1 MLWHVRGHFRKGEKL
16 HVRFFVFKGV
26 GVRNNLENCRTITM
40 ANILLKLAESCVKH
54 SAQSFWNKAG
64 FPRSYWGHFFGAPES
79 IYVWL
84 STVEMYVRSN
94 LKPETALTDVSR
106 AFDRVHHELFRRKLY
121 NFGLPRQV
129 IELVMEFISG
139 LKVSLNWG
147 NIKTGVARERGYW
160 SSAGFS

>member
-1 MLWHVRGHFRKGEKL
+1 MLWNVRGRFRKGGKIA
-16 HVRFFVFKGV
+16 RQISCWKGV
-26 GVRNNLENCRTITM
+26 GVRNNLENCRTIKM

-106 AFDRVHHELFRRKLY
+106 AFDRVHHELFRRRLN

-129 IELVMEFISG
+129 IELVIEFISG
-139 LKVSLNWG
+139 LKVSLNRG
-147 NIKTGVARERGYW
+147 NVKTE
-160 SSAGFS
+160 